1 MGESSDK
8 RKTRELIFKGIK
20 QPEPPGR
27 ESLIEERKKRHEI
40 RPMPGVSYG
49 ANTAGLTV
57 SEGVFIEKA
66 PETPQQSQS
75 STKIKTTDKHR
86 LEIDKTLS
94 FNQFLKDEP
103 GKAKTRKLGA
113 LGNFLRLT
121 YEGTGSKSKRRL
133 NRNTLKTQSAQN
145 FSIKDS
151 ESNRSPVDK
160 SLKHLVT
167 QKSSRPDNQLQ
178 LKLKPRVQRSRMKK
192 AGKRRKKLDLSV
204 SFEVKTMNKS
214 MHVLSAKA
222 TKKIKSSKSN
232 FKLPKRPKQSASRK
246 RAKKLKPLVGKS
258 GSKRKG
264 KGKSK
269 SKNKAG
275 QSRTAK
281 TKGLSQRKKKIVSKN
296 ATPRKVLNTQRPRRH
311 KEARYGNGRRDNH
324 FDKLTRLY
332 RNRKSKNA
340 NQLKVL
346 KKSPNAR
353 AAKGAKTAEKASRG
367 AGKLYKKPRLKKVAS
382 RRSKSFVQDSRST
395 PKKGK
400 SSKSRK

>member
-1 MGESSDK
+1 
-8 RKTRELIFKGIK
+8 
-20 QPEPPGR
+20 
-27 ESLIEERKKRHEI
+27 
-40 RPMPGVSYG
+40 MPGVSYG

-66 PETPQQSQS
+66 PETPKQSQS
-75 STKIKTTDKHR
+75 STKIKTTDKYR

-103 GKAKTRKLGA
+103 DKAKTRKLGA

-133 NRNTLKTQSAQN
+133 NRNTFKTQSAQN

-167 QKSSRPDNQLQ
+167 QKSGRADDQLQ

-192 AGKRRKKLDLSV
+192 AGNRKKKLDLSV

-214 MHVLSAKA
+214 MHVLGAKA
-222 TKKIKSSKSN
+222 SKKIKSSKSN
-232 FKLPKRPKQSASRK
+232 FKLAKRPKQSASRK

-269 SKNKAG
+269 SKNKNKAG

-281 TKGLSQRKKKIVSKN
+281 AKGASQRKKKIVSKN

-367 AGKLYKKPRLKKVAS
+367 AGKLYKKPGKPRLKKVAS
-382 RRSKSFVQDSRST
+382 RRSKSFIQDSRST